1 MLYIYFFS
9 GFIFGGSMISF
20 FLIKELYVQNKKNVV
35 QANQIERLEKL
46 NQMLATQISEESVYG
61 QKKNPVNVK

>member
-9 GFIFGGSMISF
+9 GFIFGGSLISF
-20 FLIKELYVQNKKNVV
+20 FLIKELYVQNKKNAV

-46 NQMLATQISEESVYG
+46 NQLLATQISEERVYS
-61 QKKNPVNVK
+61 QTEKTVDTK

>member
-20 FLIKELYVQNKKNVV
+20 FLIKDLYVQNKKNSV

-46 NQMLATQISEESVYG
+46 NQMLATQISEEHVYG
-61 QKKNPVNVK
+61 QKKKPVNTK

>member
-1 MLYIYFFS
+1 
-9 GFIFGGSMISF
+9 MISF